1 MHACM
6 DGWLDECV
14 WIDVRMCVF
23 TCHRLPCCRE
33 SLNHQTECVQ
43 CTCMYN
49 FPKKLARKWWRQSKF
64 KATTNPF
71 FLSFCLILIR
81 SDFDVLISIRECLC
95 AAAYFSRHTYIYR
108 LSKLFYY
115 YYFLFFGGFSR
126 LFLFHNNRECNCGY
140 DYGCGSGSASASL
153 SPAMCC

>member
-71 FLSFCLILIR
+71 FFRFVSFSFGRISMSWFQFVSVCVLL
-81 SDFDVLISIRECLC
+81 LISVATHISIVCLNSFTIIIFFFSG
-95 AAAYFSRHTYIYR
+95 ALVAYF
-108 LSKLFYY
+108 
-115 YYFLFFGGFSR
+115 YFITI
-126 LFLFHNNRECNCGY
+126 
-140 DYGCGSGSASASL
+140 ASVTVDMIMVVAVAV
-153 SPAMCC
+153 PVRA